1 MSDGVSS
8 YPRTA
13 AISPRVEVLPFS
25 ASTNAELVSGVIAA
39 PGEWP
44 HLGVLLTTDQ
54 RAGRGRRGRQWS
66 APAGTALAISTLVR
80 VADIPAAARGWVPL
94 LAGAAMARAV
104 AAQLRGSTHTAG
116 LKWPNDVLVDGA
128 KISGVLAEVVL
139 GDPDSIVVGVGV
151 NTLMARDELPVPSA
165 TSFAVLGV
173 DCDDDALV
181 ADYLAA
187 LNETLGALAA
197 AAGDAGA
204 AGIVGQV
211 EALCTTLSRQVAVS
225 LPDESVLRGRA
236 QRIASDGCLVVV
248 TSDGAETAVAA
259 GDVVHVR

>member
-1 MSDGVSS
+1 MSDVVAS

-13 AISPRVEVLPFS
+13 AISPRVEVRAFS
-25 ASTNAELVSGVIAA
+25 ASTNAELVSDVIAA
-39 PGEWP
+39 SGEWP
-44 HLGVLLTTDQ
+44 HLAVLLTTDQ
-54 RAGRGRRGRQWS
+54 RAGRGRRDRQWT

-104 AAQLRGSTHTAG
+104 TAQLQGSTHSAG

-139 GDPDSIVVGVGV
+139 GDPDAIVVGIGV
-151 NTLMARDELPVPSA
+151 NTSMSRDELPVAGA

-173 DCDDDALV
+173 DCDDDALI

-187 LNETLGALAA
+187 LDETIHALAA
-197 AAGDAGA
+197 SAGDAGA
-204 AGIVGQV
+204 AGIVGQI
-211 EALCTTLSRQVAVS
+211 ESLCTTLSRQVAVS

-236 QRIASDGCLVVV
+236 QRIAPDGCLVVV
-248 TSDGAETAVAA
+248 TSDGGETAVAA